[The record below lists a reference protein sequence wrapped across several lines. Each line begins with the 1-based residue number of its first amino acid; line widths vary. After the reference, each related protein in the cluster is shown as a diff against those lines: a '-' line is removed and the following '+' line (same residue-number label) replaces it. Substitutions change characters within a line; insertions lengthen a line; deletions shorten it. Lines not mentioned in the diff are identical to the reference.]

1 MPNPILRVG
10 PFINSNVFVD
20 QPSDLSAPGFARPIN
35 CANTTSS
42 SRWPWRYNEGVQ
54 KIQITHTGAGLE
66 AEGTEDERSIPTT
79 GGSGT
84 TETNNILTATGNF
97 SKSVS
102 QTSNYLA
109 AVQISFNFFYQAAQS
124 FQIKVDFTAS
134 ASASSGLP
142 TGSTFFEAAEIF
154 NMNFSDG
161 LSAATAA
168 FPNLSGSVTRTLPAA
183 VVPASYECILQ
194 SSSGIDFPD
203 DFSIPNSG
211 TATATASL
219 NFQFL

>member
-10 PFINSNVFVD
+10 PFINSGVFVD
-20 QPSDLSAPGFARPIN
+20 QPSDLSAPGSARPIN

-42 SRWPWRYNEGVQ
+42 SRWPWRYNEGVK
-54 KIQITHTGAGLE
+54 KITVTHTGCEEVEPGR
-66 AEGTEDERSIPTT
+66 DEPTT
-79 GGSGT
+79 GGST

-97 SKSVS
+97 SKSANEA
-102 QTSNYLA
+102 SNHMA
-109 AVQISFNFFYQAAQS
+109 GVQISFGFFYQAAQS

-134 ASASSGLP
+134 ASASTGLP
-142 TGSTFFEAAEIF
+142 AGSTFFEATDIF

-194 SSSGIDFPD
+194 SSGGISFPD
-203 DFSIPNSG
+203 DFCTPNSG
-211 TATATASL
+211 TATATGSL
-219 NFQFL
+219 TFEFL